1 MHDNVIVKFA
11 TNIINNYIIH
21 NKLLEGEVIY
31 PYKNEDGSYNTQY
44 SINIRTKSKK
54 DKLVSKIRFYLPD
67 KKEDI
72 RYSGVMKVKFDS
84 NRSIESIVVVYH
96 KLELP
101 INIYDTPEGFKIEL
115 EESNL
120 LSKEEFDKLSEIVFG
135 DINNLSWWIAEF
147 NSSMV
152 GAYDNETNKQK
163 KRLKSFISEYTKCKK
178 SIDNVMM

>member
-1 MHDNVIVKFA
+1 MHDNVIVKFG
-11 TNIINNYIIH
+11 TDIINNYIIH

-31 PYKNEDGSYNTQY
+31 PYKNEDDSYNTQY

-67 KKEDI
+67 KKDDL
-72 RYSGVMKVKFDS
+72 RYSGVMKV
-84 NRSIESIVVVYH
+84 ESIVLVYH

-101 INIYDTPEGFKIEL
+101 INIYDTPDGFKIEL
-115 EESNL
+115 EESDL
-120 LSKEEFDKLSEIVFG
+120 LSKEEFDTLSEIVFG

-152 GAYDNETNKQK
+152 ESVNNESNKQK

-178 SIDNVMM
+178 VLIML